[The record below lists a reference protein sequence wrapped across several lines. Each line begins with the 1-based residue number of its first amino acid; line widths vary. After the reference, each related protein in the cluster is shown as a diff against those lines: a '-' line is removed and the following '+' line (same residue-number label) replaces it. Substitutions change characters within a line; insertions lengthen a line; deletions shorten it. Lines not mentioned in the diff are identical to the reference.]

1 MFISNGIDIVNINR
15 EEFNNS
21 NLPIKILSKIELE
34 EFNKINDT
42 NERKHF
48 LATRWSI
55 KEAILKCL
63 EKLLPLPSIS
73 IIKQN
78 NKYVW
83 LNSIFKC
90 SISTSNEDQY
100 IIASVIV
107 YQE

>member
-15 EEFNNS
+15 KEFNNS

-34 EFNKINDT
+34 EFEKIKNIYD
-42 NERKHF
+42 RKHF
-48 LATRWSI
+48 LATRWAI

-63 EKLLPLPSIS
+63 EKLVPLPSIS

-78 NKYVW
+78 NKYIW
-83 LNSIFKC
+83 LDPIFKC